1 MRGVRW
7 FRNLLAELAGIR
19 KELRMSTAALD
30 RITAAVANQTTVD
43 ESILALVS
51 SLKTELDA
59 AIAATPTD
67 DSSALD
73 ALSEQL
79 EAQQA
84 ALSDAVTAN
93 TPAA

>member
-7 FRNLLAELAGIR
+7 YRNLLAELAGIR